1 MRKSYQLVA
10 SLLLLTMCVGCSCS
24 NDKYKFYSFT
34 NDNQTYK
41 CSSNDKKDDEVER
54 LCDSFQDFS
63 IVLKSKD
70 KAIIN
75 MPSISIN
82 NEETNYKIED
92 GYFYIK
98 DNGSDEFYRL
108 GSHSDN
114 EIKVTVGSVTITLRK

>member
-10 SLLLLTMCVGCSCS
+10 SLLLLTLCVGCSCS

-41 CSSNDKKDDEVER
+41 CSSKDKKDDEVER

-70 KAIIN
+70 KAVIN

-98 DNGSDEFYRL
+98 DNGSEEFYML
-108 GSHSDN
+108 GSYSDN

>member
-10 SLLLLTMCVGCSCS
+10 SLLLLTLCVGCSCS

-41 CSSNDKKDDEVER
+41 CSSKDKKDDEVER

-63 IVLKSKD
+63 IILKSKD
-70 KAIIN
+70 KAVIN

-98 DNGSDEFYRL
+98 DNGSEEFYML
-108 GSHSDN
+108 GSYSDN